1 MPEFHLAPLRLEL
14 FYTLVAVA
22 LFAGAHFAIGWLLR
36 RESTMSR
43 EQKLRAAVFW
53 RHASFLIAVLVFAF
67 IWREELRVAALSL
80 AAMAVALVIAGKEIL
95 TSVLGYVYRTTSGT
109 FRFGDVIEINN
120 VRGEVINQTL
130 LATTV
135 LEVGDE
141 HQFTGRVVQF
151 PNSFYVMHPLK
162 NLSRVGRYQL
172 GILTVPVAA
181 AGDVE
186 GAKHALEEAARGAT
200 AEFVVPAAAALR
212 ALEGAHFV
220 AAPSTEPRVALR
232 MSGINEVQLVLRYSY
247 PAGRR
252 MATEQDILCR
262 YLARAPKPPCYYLPG
277 SAHAPGLS

>member
-1 MPEFHLAPLRLEL
+1 LEL
-14 FYTLVAVA
+14 VYSLIVVAVLTA
-22 LFAGAHFAIGWLLR
+22 AHFGIGWLLR
-36 RESTMSR
+36 RESAMSR

-53 RHASFLIAVLVFAF
+53 RHASFLVAALAVAF

-80 AAMAVALVIAGKEIL
+80 AAMAVALVIAGKELL

-109 FRFGDVIEINN
+109 FRFGEVIEINE

-151 PNSFYVMHPLK
+151 PNSYYLTHPLK

-181 AGDVE
+181 TGDVE
-186 GAKHALEEAARGAT
+186 VAKLALEEAARGAT
-200 AEFVVPAAAALR
+200 SEFVVPAAVALR

-220 AAPSTEPRVALR
+220 AAPCTQPRVALR
-232 MSGINEVQLVLRYSY
+232 MSGINEVQLVLRYPY
-247 PAGRR
+247 PAGER
-252 MATEQDILCR
+252 MKTEQDILAR
-262 YLARAPKPPCYYLPG
+262 YLARAPKVPCYYFPP
-277 SAHAPGLS
+277 SAHAQQALS